1 MTAALSV
8 RIECGPTGEL
18 LQGAVLTQVVG
29 TVHGTGTARSRRQV
43 LIPVGWDVAPAEVD
57 VPPGDY
63 LVEAALPS
71 GEVLSDDVEV
81 RDGQPTNVVLEL
93 RSPFETH
100 SMQYLVGN
108 IEPRAVYHSPSTYP
122 VPASVDSH
130 PFPGLVPFGVDDL
143 DAARPAADVAVLSRG
158 TPSPP
163 PLDLLD
169 GLRTLPVWDAAAAVR
184 AALGPQGAALGP
196 PREPVPLQPEWADS
210 AAPLYRLDERL
221 RLRRE
226 VAWSDHRCHYVLVA
240 AGDAAYLVTAPWPWP
255 REDRPVAVELMVN
268 LRQGPTGSAVSVTVQ
283 DPVVGA
289 GLGYLAEGSLEKAAV
304 VFADVEA
311 MLYAKVSN
319 PVAAAAGA
327 YVLVGRST
335 GKDGQ
340 RWDPWLANLRA
351 WFPELSDGA
360 VLWGA
365 RRLRT
370 AREPAHL
377 DEAKAA
383 FLEGY
388 RRGLPVFTL
397 GLTWLLD
404 GLSHFPDDEDCAA
417 ALAHVHRLSWRVD
430 MREPFVVLRLGADR

>member
-1 MTAALSV
+1 MTAPLSV

-18 LQGAVLTQVVG
+18 RQGAVLTQVVG
-29 TVHGTGTARSRRQV
+29 TVYGTGPHRPHRRV

-57 VPPGDY
+57 VAPGDY

-81 RDGQPTNVVLEL
+81 RDGRPTTVVLEL

-108 IEPRAVYHSPSTYP
+108 IEPGAVYHSPSTYP
-122 VPASVDSH
+122 VPASVDSQ
-130 PFPGLVPFGVDDL
+130 PFAEDLTHGLEDL
-143 DAARPAADVAVLSRG
+143 DAPRPVADVVVLPREDPG
-158 TPSPP
+158 ALPV
-163 PLDLLD
+163 DLLD
-169 GLRTLPVWDAAAAVR
+169 GLRTRTTWEAAAAVR
-184 AALGPQGAALGP
+184 AALGTAA
-196 PREPVPLQPEWADS
+196 PVPLEPQWADS
-210 AAPLYRLDERL
+210 VSPLYRLDDRL
-221 RLRRE
+221 YRHE
-226 VAWSDHRCHYVLVA
+226 VVWSRYRWQYVLVA
-240 AGDAAYLVTAPWPWP
+240 AGDTAYLVNVPWPWP
-255 REDRPVAVELMVN
+255 HEERPVTAELMVN

-283 DPVVGA
+283 DPAVGA
-289 GLGYLAEGSLEKAAV
+289 GLGYLAVGSLEKAAV
-304 VFADVEA
+304 VFADVES

-404 GLSHFPDDEDCAA
+404 GLSHFPDDTDCAA